1 MRTILNFNDNWQFRK
16 DWKEVPAS
24 LPADW
29 ETVSLP
35 HTWNA
40 TDGMDGGN
48 DYFRGTCCYSKVIR
62 KADLP
67 EDQRCYLK
75 SVAQLPLP
83 TFI

>member
-48 DYFRGTCCYSKVIR
+48 DYFRGTCCYSKVLSIGFFR
-62 KADLP
+62 Q
-67 EDQRCYLK
+67 EY
-75 SVAQLPLP
+75 
-83 TFI
+83 